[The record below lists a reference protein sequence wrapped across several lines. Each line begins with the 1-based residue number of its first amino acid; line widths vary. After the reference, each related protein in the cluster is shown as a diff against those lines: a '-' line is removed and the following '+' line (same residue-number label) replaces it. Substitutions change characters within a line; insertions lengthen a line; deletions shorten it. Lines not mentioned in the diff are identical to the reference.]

1 MRRTR
6 LTCPTSQTRPSP
18 VTALT
23 NILTFLREAAA
34 LPTWLVAKKGAGR
47 ARFSLTWIAEWIE
60 DLLRLPEWVSAW
72 FVAFIASLI
81 LFGFMMGV
89 VLVLIWLLRKI
100 FGFIQIRLGPMMHG
114 YHGIFQT
121 PADALKMLTKE
132 DVAPARSDRW
142 VFLLAPMVVFV
153 PAYML
158 YVVIPFGEG
167 SRFIAKDLNIGILYL
182 AAVSSIAVIGII
194 MAGWASEN
202 KYSLLGALRGAAQ
215 LVSYEVPMALA
226 FIGPVILSG
235 SLSMQS
241 IVKAQDGWFWNWF
254 VFQPWGVG
262 VLGFLLLLVAALA
275 ETNQVPF
282 DLPEAES
289 ELVAGFNVEYS
300 GMKFGL
306 FFMAEF
312 ANTFTLCAIA
322 VTLFWGGWQSPVPG
336 FLDGGWWS
344 PIWFLAKTAVGIFVF
359 MWIRATYPRVRV
371 DQLMEF
377 AWKMLIPIGLFYV
390 IAVAF
395 FAVVV

>member
-1 MRRTR
+1 
-6 LTCPTSQTRPSP
+6 
-18 VTALT
+18 VTTIANYLV
-23 NILTFLREAAA
+23 NLLH
-34 LPTWLVAKKGAGR
+34 LPG
-47 ARFSLTWIAEWIE
+47 
-60 DLLRLPEWVSAW
+60 WVSAW
-72 FVAFIASLI
+72 FVALMAALVI
-81 LFGFMMGV
+81 FGFMMGV

-100 FGFIQIRLGPMMHG
+100 FGFMQIRLGPMMHG
-114 YHGIFQT
+114 PQGIFQT
-121 PADALKMLTKE
+121 PADALKLLAKE
-132 DVAPARSDRW
+132 DVIPDRADKW
-142 VFLLAPMVVFV
+142 VFVIAPLVVFV
-153 PAYML
+153 PAYMV

-167 SRFIAKDLNIGILYL
+167 SRFIAKDLNIGILYI
-182 AAVSSIAVIGII
+182 AAISSMAVIGII

-215 LVSYEVPMALA
+215 LVSYEVPMVLA
-226 FIGPVILSG
+226 FMGPVILAG

-241 IVKAQDGWFWNWF
+241 IVKAQTGGFWHWHF
-254 VFQPWGVG
+254 LQPWGLG
-262 VLGFLLLLVAALA
+262 LLGFLLMITAALA

-289 ELVAGFNVEYS
+289 ELVAGYNTEYS

-312 ANTFTLCAIA
+312 ANTFTLCAITT
-322 VTLFWGGWQSPVPG
+322 TLFLGGWHSPFPH

-344 PIWFLAKTAVGIFVF
+344 LLWFLGKSGFLVFVF

-377 AWKMLIPIGLFYV
+377 AWKGLIPVGLFYL